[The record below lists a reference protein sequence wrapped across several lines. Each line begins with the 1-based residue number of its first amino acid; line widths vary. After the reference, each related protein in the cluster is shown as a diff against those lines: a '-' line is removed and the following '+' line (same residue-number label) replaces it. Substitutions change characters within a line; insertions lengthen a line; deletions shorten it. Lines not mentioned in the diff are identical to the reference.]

1 MINIRDLTLDEIENE
16 LLAMGEKKYRAK
28 QIFAWLFRNVETFE
42 EMTDLSKDLINKL
55 NNKFYIKNLEMADF
69 QKSKDGTIKYLFKL
83 NDGNAVESVMMK
95 YKYGN
100 TACVS
105 NQVGCKMGCNFCT
118 SAKIGFVRNLTPG
131 EIISQI
137 LEIEKQSN
145 EKISNVVF
153 MGIGEPLD
161 NYDNVMKAIR
171 LINDPKGLN
180 IGARH
185 ISISTCG
192 LINNIKR
199 LADENLQCN
208 LCISLHSSKDE
219 VRTSMMPINK
229 RFSISEVMEAC
240 RYYIEK
246 TNRRI
251 TFEYA
256 LVDGVNDS
264 LNDALHLSKLLKGM
278 LCHVNLIPINKIKD
292 GVYEK
297 SSTEKILAFRDF
309 LNEKGIVATVRREL
323 GSDISAACGQLV
335 RSARDAH
342 EGRPLNVP
350 KCTRGHSLN

>member
-1 MINIRDLTLDEIENE
+1 LVNIRDLNLNEIENE
-16 LLAMGEKKYRAK
+16 LLEMGEKKYRAK
-28 QIFAWLFRNVETFE
+28 QIFAWLYRNVKSFE
-42 EMTDLSKDLINKL
+42 EMTDLSKDLIEKL
-55 NNKFYIKNLEMADF
+55 KNKFYIQNLEMANF
-69 QKSKDGTIKYLFKL
+69 QKSKDGTIKYLFRL
-83 NDGNAVESVMMK
+83 NDGHAIESVMMK

-105 NQVGCKMGCNFCT
+105 NQIGCKMGCNFCA
-118 SAKIGFVRNLTPG
+118 SAKIGFVRNLTAG

-137 LEIEKQSN
+137 LEIEKQSG

-192 LINNIKR
+192 LIHNIKR

-208 LCISLHSSKDE
+208 LCISLHSSRED

-229 RFSISEVMEAC
+229 VYSISEVIDAC
-240 RYYIEK
+240 KYYIDK

-264 LNDALHLSKLLKGM
+264 LEDALHLSKLLKGM

-292 GVYEK
+292 GIYEK

-335 RSARDAH
+335 RQNKEEA
-342 EGRPLNVP
+342 
-350 KCTRGHSLN
+350 

>member
-1 MINIRDLTLDEIENE
+1 MINIRDLSLEELEEEI
-16 LLAMGEKKYRAK
+16 LKIGEKKYRAK
-28 QIFAWLFRNVETFE
+28 QIFAWLYRDINDFS

-55 NNKFYIKNLEMADF
+55 KENFILKNLEIENF
-69 QKSKDGTIKYLFKL
+69 QKSVDGTIKYLFKL
-83 NDGNAVESVMMK
+83 NDGHKIESVIMK

-105 NQVGCKMGCNFCT
+105 NQVGCKMGCNFCA
-118 SAKIGFVRNLTPG
+118 SAKIGFIRNLTPG
-131 EIISQI
+131 EIVSQI
-137 LEIEKQSN
+137 LEIQKHTS

-161 NYDNVMKAIR
+161 NYENVIKAIR
-171 LINDPKGLN
+171 LMNNPKALN

-192 LINNIKR
+192 LIENIAR
-199 LADENLQCN
+199 LADENIQCN

-219 VRTSMMPINK
+219 VRTGMMPINK
-229 RFSISEVMEAC
+229 KYNISELIEAC
-240 RYYIEK
+240 KKYIEK

-264 LNDALHLSKLLKGM
+264 KEDALHLAKLLKGM

-292 GVYEK
+292 GIYEK
-297 SSTEKILAFRDF
+297 SSTEKILEFRDL

-323 GSDISAACGQLV
+323 GSDIAAACGQLV
-335 RSARDAH
+335 RD
-342 EGRPLNVP
+342 N
-350 KCTRGHSLN
+350 K